1 MNPIIKA
8 TIKQFL
14 PDIQEKAVPM
24 ISDFL
29 TQQLKSVELNEK
41 EDNAVLMLSKS
52 GADWYVFT
60 VTMTPDNSVSRVIKS
75 IKMDDVVK
83 EGINLLNTL

>member
-8 TIKQFL
+8 AVKQFL

-29 TQQLKSVELNEK
+29 TQQLKSVVLNEQ

-83 EGINLLNTL
+83 EGVNLLNTL